1 MARLSRGES
10 QARTRTRLLD
20 AAAAII
26 AERGVNGAS
35 VEHIAERA
43 GFTRGAF
50 YGNFT
55 DKHEIV
61 MALLEQRTQ
70 GEFDE
75 LRTMGREAGSFDRML
90 EQMRQWHRE
99 RARHA
104 DEWFVLRTELWL
116 YALRHTEVA
125 DRLAQHERRARVAIE
140 AGITHEFRT
149 AAVEP
154 PADPALLALIVHAL
168 GDGLIAQRMLT
179 PHEISDEIV
188 VDAVNL
194 LLRSWITLAG
204 TGAVQSPGTQSAR
217 ATDSRRDVIKT
228 GDVDAE
234 GGR

>member
-1 MARLSRGES
+1 MTRLSRAES
-10 QARTRTRLLD
+10 QARTRKRLLD

-26 AERGVNGAS
+26 AERGITGMS

-50 YGNFT
+50 YGNFA
-55 DKHEIV
+55 DKHDIV

-75 LRTMGREAGSFDRML
+75 LRAMGRDAGSFERML
-90 EQMRQWHRE
+90 DQMRQRHRE

-125 DRLAQHERRARVAIE
+125 DRLARHQRRARAAIE

-149 AAVEP
+149 AAVQP

-168 GDGLIAQRMLT
+168 GDGLLAQRMLT
-179 PHEISDEIV
+179 PDEIPDEII
-188 VDAVNL
+188 VDAVSL
-194 LLRSWITLAG
+194 LLRSWTALAQ
-204 TGAVQSPGTQSAR
+204 AP
-217 ATDSRRDVIKT
+217 
-228 GDVDAE
+228 E
-234 GGR
+234 G